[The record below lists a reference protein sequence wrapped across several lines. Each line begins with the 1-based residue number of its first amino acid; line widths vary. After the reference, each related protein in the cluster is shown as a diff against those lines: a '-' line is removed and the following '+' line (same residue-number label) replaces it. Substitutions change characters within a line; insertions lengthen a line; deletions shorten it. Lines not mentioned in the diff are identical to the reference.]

1 MGSDFSNVQFGI
13 STQPNRMNEQASTGT
28 SGEPGLI
35 RGVGTLGATAL
46 NMIDMIGVGPFI
58 TMPLII
64 AAMGGP
70 QAMIGWI
77 VGALLVACDG
87 LVWAELGA
95 SMPKSGGPYNYL
107 KEIYGP
113 NKLGRLMSFLFIW
126 QLTFSAPL
134 SIASGSIGFAS
145 YATYAFPS
153 LNIEFFTREFKLAI
167 PMLGDFTLNIAATV
181 GTLVAMGVVALA
193 VFLLYRKITVVEK
206 FSKGLWVAVLLT
218 IVWII
223 FAGLTNFDSAVAFDF
238 PPGAFELNQNFFLG
252 LGSALL
258 IAVYDYWGYYNV
270 NFFAGEVKNP
280 EKTIPRSIMLSIGL
294 IAVIYIVMNIS
305 ILGVIPWREFMETA
319 SSDARRYVIS
329 VFMERLYGHTA
340 GIIATLL
347 IMLTAFASV
356 FSLLL
361 GYSRVPFAA
370 SLDGNYFKIF
380 RHVHKK
386 HHFPHVSLLI
396 MGSIAALF
404 CFFRL
409 ADVVAAL
416 VVIRITI
423 QFLAQIVGLMILRS
437 VRPDYPRPFKMWLY
451 PVPAL
456 LALLGFVYVL
466 FMRPGFQKEIK
477 YAVVLIV
484 LGLIIYFI
492 RSYKRGEYPFGD
504 KEIESLDESG
514 AAT

>member
-1 MGSDFSNVQFGI
+1 MQTDK
-13 STQPNRMNEQASTGT
+13 PDEK
-28 SGEPGLI
+28 LI
-35 RGVGTLGATAL
+35 RGVGVTGATAL

-77 VGALLVACDG
+77 VGAILVACDG

-113 NKLGRLMSFLFIW
+113 TRLGRMMSFLFIW
-126 QLTFSAPL
+126 QLTFSVPL
-134 SIASGSIGFAS
+134 SIASGSIGFAG

-153 LNIEFFTREFKLAI
+153 LNFEFFTRELKLAI
-167 PMLGDFTLNIAATV
+167 PLLGDFTLNVVATA
-181 GTLVAMGVVALA
+181 GTIVAIGVVAFS
-193 VFLLYRKITVVEK
+193 VFLLYRKITVIEK
-206 FSKGLWVAVLLT
+206 FSKMLWIAVLLT

-223 FAGLTNFDSAVAFDF
+223 FAGLTNFDSSLAFDF
-238 PPGAFELNQNFFLG
+238 PPNAFVLDQNFFLG

-294 IAVIYIVMNIS
+294 ISLIYIVMNIS
-305 ILGVIPWREFMETA
+305 ILGVIPWCEFMETA
-319 SSDARRYVIS
+319 NSDARRYVIS
-329 VFMERLYGHTA
+329 VFMERLYGGWA
-340 GIIATLL
+340 GILATLL

-370 SLDGNYFKIF
+370 SLDGNYFKFF
-380 RHVHKK
+380 RHVHPK
-386 HHFPHVSLLI
+386 HRFPYVSLLI
-396 MGSIAALF
+396 MGGIAALF

-423 QFLAQIVGLMILRS
+423 QFLAQIVGLMILRAT
-437 VRPDYPRPFKMWLY
+437 RPEFPRPFKMWLY

-456 LALLGFVYVL
+456 VALFGFLYVL

-477 YAVVLIV
+477 YALVLIM
-484 LGLIIYFI
+484 LGLVIYLL
-492 RSYKRGEYPFGD
+492 RSYRRKEFPFGS
-504 KEIESLDESG
+504 EVIANE
-514 AAT
+514 T